1 VATEDTDFRELM
13 PLSAGNKT
21 SDSILDVL
29 FKPDGQDPTHGKL
42 VVAVCEPMEAPEGD
56 GETTLFPLS
65 ASD

>member
-1 VATEDTDFRELM
+1 M